1 MFGFVSASAEE
12 MTKEQKKRYGQMYC
26 GICRD
31 IRSSASQMARL
42 SLSYDM
48 VFLAMLLSSLYE
60 PQETEGNRACMLHP
74 CRPKGFRQN
83 EFTAYAAD
91 MNIALAYYNCMD
103 DWKDE
108 KKLPALLMAR
118 EMEKFL
124 PEIIRKWPRQCAA
137 IEKTIAQLGEMER
150 QGCGTPDLPAG
161 CFGALMEELLVYRE
175 DHWQDYLRKT
185 GNALGRF
192 IYLCDAAMDL
202 PEDEKKGRY
211 NPFLSMENRP
221 GAEELEEF
229 LVLTMAACTKAYEM
243 LPLVQDKD
251 ILDNILYSGVW
262 LQYRSRQRL
271 KGREEKNE
279 RSV

>member
-1 MFGFVSASAEE
+1 MFGFVGASAEE
-12 MTKEQKKRYGQMYC
+12 MTREQKDRYGKMYC

-31 IRSSASQMARL
+31 IRASANQRARFC
-42 SLSYDM
+42 LSYDM

-60 PQETEGNRACMLHP
+60 PGETEGEKACLVHP
-74 CRPKGFRQN
+74 CRPRGFRQN

-91 MNIALAYYNCMD
+91 MNIALAYYNCLD

-108 KKLPALLMAR
+108 KKLPALMMAR
-118 EMEKFL
+118 DLEKFL
-124 PEIIRKWPRQCAA
+124 PDISSRWPRQCRE
-137 IEKTIAQLGEMER
+137 IEKATAQISELER
-150 QGCGTPDLPAG
+150 DKCPTPDIPAG
-161 CFGALMEELLVYRE
+161 CFGQLMEELLVYRE
-175 DHWQDYLRKT
+175 DHWEQYLRRT

-202 PEDEKKGRY
+202 REDEKKGRY
-211 NPFLSMENRP
+211 NPFLMLEDRP
-221 GAEELEEF
+221 GGKELEEF
-229 LVLTMAACTKAYEM
+229 LVLTMASCTQAYEM

-262 LQYRSRQRL
+262 LQYGSRQRRL
-271 KGREEKNE
+271 GREEKNE